1 MDLRLKY
8 YVMDITFI
16 SDMYGLHDR
25 LKLNAGTILLYA
37 GEIVYA
43 ITIFFVIP
51 EVSKPAQS
59 QLGLK

>member
-1 MDLRLKY
+1 
-8 YVMDITFI
+8 MDITFI